1 MTTTAAVLRWCATC
15 GSDVTFEQPECLDEH
30 EGECPEWL
38 CQRCGEAFLVGFAMP
53 QLGSGRRPARGVA

>member
-38 CQRCGEAFLVGFAMP
+38 CQRCGEAFLVGFALP
-53 QLGSGRRPARGVA
+53 QPGSVRRSARGVA